1 MIKLDLLDALSDK
14 ELDEIEAYSQALKKR
29 RDEERKAKAL
39 NEAGVIL
46 AAAGISLRDLNV
58 KTKKQKKTACGTK
71 SQKNGY
77 CWIKS
82 RRNSPVDYQWDAA
95 SRSTHFTTSSAVL
108 KLWPSESEIVISNES
123 SS

>member
-46 AAAGISLRDLNV
+46 AAAGISLRDL
-58 KTKKQKKTACGTK
+58 GT
-71 SQKNGY
+71 
-77 CWIKS
+77 C
-82 RRNSPVDYQWDAA
+82 
-95 SRSTHFTTSSAVL
+95 
-108 KLWPSESEIVISNES
+108 
-123 SS
+123 